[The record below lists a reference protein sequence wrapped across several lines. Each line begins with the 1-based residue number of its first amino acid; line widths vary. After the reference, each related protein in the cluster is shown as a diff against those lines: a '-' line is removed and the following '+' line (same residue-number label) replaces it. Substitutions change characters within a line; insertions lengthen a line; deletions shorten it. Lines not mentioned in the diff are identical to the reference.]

1 VVARRVLVVA
11 RRLPSTRV
19 VARRQGGERKMALS
33 ATWDHLLDPWNRL
46 AQENVAVGFVD
57 TLLRGTGQV
66 MFQNNPI
73 TGLLFLVGIFYNSY
87 QLGIAAVIGLLAST
101 LAAMVLGADRNLI
114 RAGLFGYN
122 GILTGIGLAFFLQ
135 LQWSPVLVV
144 YIILGGVFSTIVF
157 VALAN
162 FLSTWDMPALTAPF
176 VLTTWLFLFAV
187 LLFANLRTGVLVN
200 PALPNPHAVVHPI
213 LRPSPTDLTTG
224 AGVTVV
230 NLLQSF
236 FRGVGEVF
244 FQNNLVTGIIFLIAI
259 LINSR
264 VSALFAALG
273 SLVGLVTAQ
282 WLLGVDGNATYIG
295 LYGFNGVLCGIAVGG
310 VFYVITWK
318 SGIYALLCALVGT
331 VVMASLTAFLSP
343 LGMPALTAP
352 FVLTTWLFL
361 LPKAGFHVLQP
372 VALAEVATPEQVRRK
387 FLEKERMGRGEADAT
402 HQVS

>member
-1 VVARRVLVVA
+1 
-11 RRLPSTRV
+11 
-19 VARRQGGERKMALS
+19 MALS
-33 ATWDHLLDPWNRL
+33 ATWDRLSDPWNRL
-46 AQENVAVGFVD
+46 ARENVAVGFVD

-101 LAAMVLGADRNLI
+101 VAAMVLRADRNLI

-122 GILTGIGLAFFLQ
+122 GILTGIGLAFFIQ

-144 YIILGGVFSTIVF
+144 YIIFGAVLSTIVLM
-157 VALAN
+157 ALAN
-162 FLSTWDMPALTAPF
+162 FFSTWDMPALTAPF

-187 LLFANLRTGVLVN
+187 LLFANLHLGVLVN
-200 PALPNPHAVVHPI
+200 PALPKPNTVVHPI

-273 SLVGLVTAQ
+273 SIVGLVTAQ
-282 WLLGVDGNATYIG
+282 WLLGVDGYATYIG
-295 LYGFNGVLCGIAVGG
+295 LYGFNGVLCGIAIGG

-318 SGIYALLCALVGT
+318 SGIYALLCALVST
-331 VVMASLTAFLSP
+331 VVFASLTAFLSP

-352 FVLTTWLFL
+352 FVLSAWLFL
-361 LPKAGFHVLQP
+361 LPKAGFHILQP
-372 VALAEVATPEQVRRK
+372 IPLAEVTSPERVRRK
-387 FLEKERMGRGEADAT
+387 FLEKERVASVEGNVA
-402 HQVS
+402 HQNS

>member
-1 VVARRVLVVA
+1 
-11 RRLPSTRV
+11 
-19 VARRQGGERKMALS
+19 MALT
-33 ATWDHLLDPWNRL
+33 ATWDRLSDPWNRL
-46 AQENVAVGFVD
+46 ARENVAVGFVD

-101 LAAMVLGADRNLI
+101 VAAMLLGADRNLI
-114 RAGLFGYN
+114 RAGLFGFN
-122 GILTGIGLAFFLQ
+122 GVLTGIGLAFFIQ
-135 LQWSPVLVV
+135 LQWSPVLVL
-144 YIILGGVFSTIVF
+144 YIIFGGVLSTIVF
-157 VALAN
+157 MALAN
-162 FLSTWDMPALTAPF
+162 FFSTWDMPALTAPF
-176 VLTTWLFLFAV
+176 VLTAWLFLFAV
-187 LLFANLRTGVLVN
+187 LLFANLHPGVLVN
-200 PALPNPHAVVHPI
+200 PALPKPSAVVHPI

-230 NLLQSF
+230 NLLQGF
-236 FRGVGEVF
+236 LRGVGEVF

-273 SLVGLVTAQ
+273 SIVGLVTAQ
-282 WLLGVDGNATYIG
+282 WLLGVDGYATYIG
-295 LYGFNGVLCGIAVGG
+295 LYGFNGVLCGIAIGG

-318 SGIYALLCALVGT
+318 SGIYALLCALVSA
-331 VVMASLTAFLSP
+331 VVFASLTAFLSP

-361 LPKAGFHVLQP
+361 LPKASFHILQP
-372 VALAEVATPEQVRRK
+372 VPLAEVTSPERVRRK
-387 FLEKERMGRGEADAT
+387 FLEKERAASVEGGAAL
-402 HQVS
+402 

>member
-1 VVARRVLVVA
+1 MMNRDILA
-11 RRLPSTRV
+11 
-19 VARRQGGERKMALS
+19 
-33 ATWDHLLDPWNRL
+33 PWNRL

-73 TGLLFLVGIFYNSY
+73 TGLLFLVGIFVNSY
-87 QLGIAAVIGLLAST
+87 QLGIAGIIGLLAST

-122 GILTGIGLAFFLQ
+122 GILTGIGLAFFIQ
-135 LQWSPVLVV
+135 LQWSPVLVL
-144 YIILGGVFSTIVF
+144 YIIFGGVLSTIVF
-157 VALAN
+157 MALAN
-162 FLSTWDMPALTAPF
+162 FFSTWDMPALTAPF

-187 LLFANLRTGVLVN
+187 LLFANLHTGVLVN
-200 PALPNPHAVVHPI
+200 PALPRPNAIVQPI
-213 LRPSPTDLTTG
+213 LRPSPTDLTTD

-230 NLLQSF
+230 NLLQGF

-273 SLVGLVTAQ
+273 SIVGLVTAQ
-282 WLLGVDGNATYIG
+282 WLLGVDGYATYIG
-295 LYGFNGVLCGIAVGG
+295 LYGFNGVLCGIAIGG

-318 SGIYALLCALVGT
+318 SGIYALLCALVST
-331 VVMASLTAFLSP
+331 VVFASLTAFLSP

-352 FVLTTWLFL
+352 FVLTAWLFL
-361 LPKAGFHVLQP
+361 LPKASFHALQP
-372 VALAEVATPEQVRRK
+372 VPLAEVASPEQILQAQR
-387 FLEKERMGRGEADAT
+387 EKERVAGAAT
-402 HQVS
+402 PQVQD

>member
-1 VVARRVLVVA
+1 MNRDIL
-11 RRLPSTRV
+11 
-19 VARRQGGERKMALS
+19 AL
-33 ATWDHLLDPWNRL
+33 WNRL
-46 AQENVAVGFVD
+46 ARENVAVGFVD

-87 QLGIAAVIGLLAST
+87 QLGIAGVIGLLAST
-101 LAAMVLGADRNLI
+101 VTAMLLGANRTLI
-114 RAGLFGYN
+114 RAGLFSYN
-122 GILTGIGLAFFLQ
+122 GILTGIGLAFFIQ

-144 YIILGGVFSTIVF
+144 YIILGGVLSAIVF
-157 VALAN
+157 MALAN
-162 FLSTWDMPALTAPF
+162 FFSTWDMPALTAPF

-187 LLFANLRTGVLVN
+187 LLFANLHPGALAS
-200 PALPNPHAVVHPI
+200 PALPKPNAVVHPM
-213 LRPSPTDLTTG
+213 LRPSPADLTTD
-224 AGVTVV
+224 AGMTVV

-236 FRGVGEVF
+236 FRGVGQVF
-244 FQNNLVTGIIFLIAI
+244 FQNNLVSGMIFLIAI

-282 WLLGVDGNATYIG
+282 WLLGVDGYATYIG
-295 LYGFNGVLCGIAVGG
+295 LYSFNGVLCSIAIGG
-310 VFYVITWK
+310 VFCVITWK

-331 VVMASLTAFLSP
+331 VVTVSLTAFLSP

-361 LPKAGFHVLQP
+361 LPKAGFQVLQP
-372 VALAEVATPEQVRRK
+372 VALAEVAAPEQVRRK
-387 FLEKERMGRGEADAT
+387 FLEDEPSSSDK
-402 HQVS
+402 

>member
-1 VVARRVLVVA
+1 MMNRDILA
-11 RRLPSTRV
+11 
-19 VARRQGGERKMALS
+19 
-33 ATWDHLLDPWNRL
+33 PWNRL
-46 AQENVAVGFVD
+46 ARENVAVGFVD

-101 LAAMVLGADRNLI
+101 VAAMVLGADRNLI
-114 RAGLFGYN
+114 RAGLFGFN
-122 GILTGIGLAFFLQ
+122 GVLTGIGLAFFIQ

-144 YIILGGVFSTIVF
+144 YIILGGVLSTIVF
-157 VALAN
+157 MALAN
-162 FLSTWDMPALTAPF
+162 FFSTWDMPALTAPF
-176 VLTTWLFLFAV
+176 VLTAWLFLFAV
-187 LLFANLRTGVLVN
+187 LLFANLHPGVLVN
-200 PALPNPHAVVHPI
+200 PALPKPSAAVYPI

-282 WLLGVDGNATYIG
+282 WLLGVDGYATYIG
-295 LYGFNGVLCGIAVGG
+295 LYGFNGVLCGIATGG

-331 VVMASLTAFLSP
+331 VVFASLTAFLSP

-361 LPKAGFHVLQP
+361 LPKASFHVLQP
-372 VALAEVATPEQVRRK
+372 VPLAEVASPEQILQARH
-387 FLEKERMGRGEADAT
+387 EKERVAGAAT
-402 HQVS
+402 PLAQS

>member
-1 VVARRVLVVA
+1 
-11 RRLPSTRV
+11 
-19 VARRQGGERKMALS
+19 MALS
-33 ATWDHLLDPWNRL
+33 AAWDRMLDPWNRL
-46 AQENVAVGFVD
+46 ARENVAVGFVD

-87 QLGIAAVIGLLAST
+87 QLGIAGVIGLLAST
-101 LAAMVLGADRNLI
+101 VAAMVLGADRNLI
-114 RAGLFGYN
+114 RAGLFGFN
-122 GILTGIGLAFFLQ
+122 GILTGIGLAFFIQ

-144 YIILGGVFSTIVF
+144 YIILGGVLSTIVF
-157 VALAN
+157 MALAN

-187 LLFANLRTGVLVN
+187 LLFANLHPGVLVN
-200 PALPNPHAVVHPI
+200 PALPRPSAVVHPI
-213 LRPSPTDLTTG
+213 LRPSPTDLTTD

-230 NLLQSF
+230 NLLQGF

-273 SLVGLVTAQ
+273 SIVGLVTAQ
-282 WLLGVDGNATYIG
+282 WLLGVDGYATYIG
-295 LYGFNGVLCGIAVGG
+295 LYGFNGVLCSIAIGG

-352 FVLTTWLFL
+352 FVLSTWLFL
-361 LPKAGFHVLQP
+361 LPEAGFHVLRP
-372 VALAEVATPEQVRRK
+372 VALAEVAAAEQVRRT
-387 FLEKERMGRGEADAT
+387 FLEKEHPASDEGGAA

>member
-1 VVARRVLVVA
+1 
-11 RRLPSTRV
+11 
-19 VARRQGGERKMALS
+19 MALS
-33 ATWDHLLDPWNRL
+33 ATWDRLSDPWNRL
-46 AQENVAVGFVD
+46 ARENVAVGFVD

-101 LAAMVLGADRNLI
+101 VAAMVLGADRNLI

-122 GILTGIGLAFFLQ
+122 GILTGIGLAFFIQ

-144 YIILGGVFSTIVF
+144 YIIFGAVLSTIVF
-157 VALAN
+157 MALAN
-162 FLSTWDMPALTAPF
+162 FFSTWDMPALTAPF

-200 PALPNPHAVVHPI
+200 PALPKPNAVVHPI

-273 SLVGLVTAQ
+273 SIVGLVTAQ
-282 WLLGVDGNATYIG
+282 WLLGVDGYATYIG
-295 LYGFNGVLCGIAVGG
+295 LYGFNGVLCGIAIGG

-318 SGIYALLCALVGT
+318 SGIYALLCVLVST
-331 VVMASLTAFLSP
+331 VVFASLTAFLSP

-352 FVLTTWLFL
+352 FVLSAWLFL

-372 VALAEVATPEQVRRK
+372 IPLAEVTSPERVRRK
-387 FLEKERMGRGEADAT
+387 FLEKERVASVEGSAA
-402 HQVS
+402 H

>member
-1 VVARRVLVVA
+1 
-11 RRLPSTRV
+11 
-19 VARRQGGERKMALS
+19 MALS
-33 ATWDHLLDPWNRL
+33 AAWDRLSDSWNRL
-46 AQENVAVGFVD
+46 ARENVAVGFVD

-101 LAAMVLGADRNLI
+101 VAAMVLGADRNLI

-122 GILTGIGLAFFLQ
+122 GILTGIGLAFFIQ
-135 LQWSPVLVV
+135 LQWSAVLVV
-144 YIILGGVFSTIVF
+144 YIILGGVLSTIVF
-157 VALAN
+157 MALAN
-162 FLSTWDMPALTAPF
+162 FFSTWDMPALTAPF

-187 LLFANLRTGVLVN
+187 LLSANLHTGVLVN
-200 PALPNPHAVVHPI
+200 PALPKPNVPVHPI

-259 LINSR
+259 LVNSR

-273 SLVGLVTAQ
+273 SIVGLVTAQ
-282 WLLGVDGNATYIG
+282 WLLGVDGYATYIG
-295 LYGFNGVLCGIAVGG
+295 LYGFNGVLCGIAIGG
-310 VFYVITWK
+310 VFYVITWE
-318 SGIYALLCALVGT
+318 SAIYALLCALVGT
-331 VVMASLTAFLSP
+331 IVMASLTAFLSP

-372 VALAEVATPEQVRRK
+372 VALAEVAAPEQVRRK
-387 FLEKERMGRGEADAT
+387 FLEKERMVSGEGDAA